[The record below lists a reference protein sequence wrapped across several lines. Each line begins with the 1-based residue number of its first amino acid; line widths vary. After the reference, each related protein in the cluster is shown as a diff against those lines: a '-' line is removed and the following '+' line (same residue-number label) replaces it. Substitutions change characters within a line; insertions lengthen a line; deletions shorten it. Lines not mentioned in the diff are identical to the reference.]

1 MMYFAQRTVYTQRTK
16 FLKQFCNRGVRC
28 FSKLRTGQSL
38 GHLGSSGGRG
48 AHTGGLLWAAL
59 PFKQSCEGG
68 QPSLAQLQRRRWW
81 QGAEGGNQPPGDRM
95 PGFHLTGTRTQSRS
109 GQPSEPRTLEQAGSG
124 GARQS
129 IRTQG
134 VPGQGSAEEEK
145 LETRLRGWGCSR

>member
-1 MMYFAQRTVYTQRTK
+1 MFFKAENRTITW
-16 FLKQFCNRGVRC
+16 
-28 FSKLRTGQSL
+28 SL
-38 GHLGSSGGRG
+38 GFVRWRG

-59 PFKQSCEGG
+59 PFKQSCEEG

-81 QGAEGGNQPPGDRM
+81 QGAEGGNQPPGDHM
-95 PGFHLTGTRTQSRS
+95 PGSHLTGTRTQSRS

-134 VPGQGSAEEEK
+134 VPGQGSADEEE